1 MKKKYL
7 NSEQLLILDLY
18 LLPPGVAHFFPF
30 LVGVKDL
37 VPDIDIL
44 YCEDPYPRD
53 VGNRHRFRRGVSFCR
68 IVD

>member
-1 MKKKYL
+1 MKKKIFEL
-7 NSEQLLILDLY
+7 VTIINFGLVPSSSR
-18 LLPPGVAHFFPF
+18 VSSFFPF
-30 LVGVKDL
+30 VVGVKDL

>member
-1 MKKKYL
+1 MKKKIFEL
-7 NSEQLLILDLY
+7 GTIINFGLVPSSSR
-18 LLPPGVAHFFPF
+18 VPF
-30 LVGVKDL
+30 VVGVKDL

>member
-1 MKKKYL
+1 MKKK
-7 NSEQLLILDLY
+7 ILELGTIINFGFV
-18 LLPPGVAHFFPF
+18 PSSSRGSSFFPF